1 MFRCSLAV
9 CEKCGAIGVKHAF
22 YTRERR
28 FCSMA
33 CAKGYGGLMPG
44 SMTQTPDN
52 QPMESKFAEHRFKME
67 TEEDYTDM
75 MAVQPFPQLPL
86 PPPIPPMEDS
96 PMLSHRKV
104 PEVANSF
111 DWDPYL
117 QDEDFVAA
125 PVTLFKHAPIADI
138 WSNILVGMK
147 VISNILRF
155 SSI

>member
-1 MFRCSLAV
+1 MS
-9 CEKCGAIGVKHAF
+9 
-22 YTRERR
+22 
-28 FCSMA
+28 
-33 CAKGYGGLMPG
+33 G
-44 SMTQTPDN
+44 SMTQTSDN
-52 QPMESKFAEHRFKME
+52 QPLDSKFAEHRFKME

-117 QDEDFVAA
+117 QDVDFVAA

-147 VISNILRF
+147 VICKVFGF
-155 SSI
+155 SSIRHENVYATVNSLLRLGGKKKVKQ